1 MVTFVIGGM
10 SGIILA
16 TPPVDFMVH
25 NSTRRSGR
33 G

>member
-1 MVTFVIGGM
+1 M